1 MKLMPV
7 LLALVF
13 STGSVC
19 AADMQTKEK
28 KEPSP
33 AQLAQRQKMKTCN
46 AEAKKE
52 NLQAEARKSFMK
64 ECLKK
69 GAE

>member
-13 STGSVC
+13 STGSVF
-19 AADMQTKEK
+19 AADMQAKEK
-28 KEPSP
+28 KAPSP
-33 AQLAQRQKMKTCN
+33 AQLAQRQKMKSCN
-46 AEAKKE
+46 AEAKKG
-52 NLQAEARKSFMK
+52 NLEAEARKNFMK

-69 GAE
+69 KSK